1 MPKELTELSNFPPEE
16 VSLVDKGANKKPR
29 FPIVKELGM
38 DQEILKAVLE
48 TPMDEETSL
57 EEWVKK
63 ADLSDKGSS
72 AVKGMIRILNGFRDE
87 LPEDV
92 VSVLT
97 KAAGFPVPEDED
109 EEKKKKKKKARPEEE
124 EEMSEEKKVKKEET
138 PSDVQPVENHDA
150 VLKAYKTELDA
161 LKAQNEVVEK
171 ALKEE
176 RDQRVLASW
185 VQKAKESLSY
195 LTETPE
201 ELGATLKDLADVKK
215 EMADKHFEQLKK
227 ASDAIKNSEIFEEK
241 GLAGHGITKAD
252 SAWGKIEEIA
262 NGFVEKS
269 DYEMTEAQ
277 AINKALFTEK
287 GKKLYEQYLDENPAQ
302 TGARN

>member
-48 TPMDEETSL
+48 TPADEETDL

-63 ADLSDKGSS
+63 ADLSDKGNS
-72 AVKGMIRILNGFRDE
+72 AVKGIARLLNGFRDE

-92 VSVLT
+92 MSVLT
-97 KAAGFPVPEDED
+97 KAAGFKAPEDK
-109 EEKKKKKKKARPEEE
+109 EKKKKEKPYPEEE

-138 PSDVQPVENHDA
+138 PSDVQPVENHEA

-161 LKAQNEVVEK
+161 LKAQNEAVEK

-185 VQKAKESLSY
+185 VQKAKEDLSY
-195 LTETPE
+195 LSETPE
-201 ELGATLKDLADVKK
+201 ELGTTLKDLAEVKK

-241 GLAGHGITKAD
+241 GLAGHGIVKAD
-252 SAWGKIEEIA
+252 SAWGKIEQIA

-302 TGARN
+302 TGSRN

>member
-29 FPIVKELGM
+29 FPITKELGM

-48 TPMDEETSL
+48 TPTDENASL

-72 AVKGMIRILNGFRDE
+72 AVEGIVRILNGFRDE

-92 VSVLT
+92 FSVLT

-109 EEKKKKKKKARPEEE
+109 EEKKKKKKACPEEE
-124 EEMSEEKKVKKEET
+124 KEMKEEKVKKEVT
-138 PSDVQPVENHDA
+138 PSEAQPVENNDA

-161 LKAQNEVVEK
+161 LKAQNEAVEK

-176 RDQRVLASW
+176 RDQRILTSW
-185 VQKAKESLSY
+185 VQKAKEHLSY

-201 ELGATLKDLADVKK
+201 ELGATLKDLAEVKK

-241 GLAGHGITKAD
+241 GLAGHGAVKAD
-252 SAWGKIEEIA
+252 SAWGKIKEIA

-269 DYEMTEAQ
+269 GHEMTEAQ
-277 AINKALFTEK
+277 SINKALFTEK

-302 TGARN
+302 TGVRN